1 MRLRFAQTQPISIA
15 PAPTD
20 GGRAKM
26 KFEILPLTAATGRCL
41 SLENDPFPLL
51 GRLVPRYDGRTW
63 TVGEELWETAG
74 EKTYP
79 PDPFEPADY
88 MDSPDKALFL
98 ALAGEACL
106 GRIRIG
112 KSWNGDGRVEDLAVR
127 RPCRG
132 RGVGTALMDAAVAWA
147 EEKGLDGLTLE
158 TQDNNLPACRF
169 YLKYGFVLGGID
181 ARVYHHTPHRK
192 ETALYFY
199 LPLSL

>member
-1 MRLRFAQTQPISIA
+1 
-15 PAPTD
+15 
-20 GGRAKM
+20 
-26 KFEILPLTAATGRCL
+26 
-41 SLENDPFPLL
+41 
-51 GRLVPRYDGRTW
+51 
-63 TVGEELWETAG
+63 
-74 EKTYP
+74 
-79 PDPFEPADY
+79 

-106 GRIRIG
+106 GRIRIA
-112 KSWNGDGRVEDLAVR
+112 KSWNGDGRVEDLAVC